1 MSTHNQQSVPQQQA
15 AGATPPIWR
24 VVFWRE
30 LADLWIGGKALW
42 LILVYSLLLGIWSYV
57 LASNSEL
64 SLIPPKEMVFE
75 MLKVY
80 LGVSLF
86 VALIVGADSIAGERE
101 RATLE
106 SLLLTPT
113 SRRQLVAGKFLAAI
127 SPWPVALAMT
137 IPYWHVLA
145 QGDEVF
151 GQAILWGAI
160 VAVIL
165 TPALAAIGMLVSL
178 WVKSNRT
185 SMFLSLGLYLF
196 LLLPSQLPGKA
207 QTGAIGSL
215 LQFINPL
222 AAANH
227 FPEKILV
234 NNRTLEEMW
243 PWLVS
248 PVVLA
253 VLAVGL
259 LFLFARGL
267 RLEPTL
273 PGWIRSSW
281 RRVRGVGVAG
291 LVLAT
296 VIGVAPA
303 IAQRTVAVSPPDADE
318 QSEESVSRN
327 QPEESAPIEQSELT
341 VAIDLDASTV
351 KAGDEVLYKTV
362 LTNRGSGPTAPLVVA
377 MNIINVDAAGDIVDP
392 EDWSPQRT
400 QHLPPLASN
409 ESAELSWEVNAILDG
424 DYLIYI
430 VAIPVPANT
439 DATSQPVA
447 SSGIH
452 LTVTPHTKINPGG
465 VLPYAI
471 GGPLLL
477 LLVIIV
483 VYWRRNRAVDS
494 GEETQ

>member
-1 MSTHNQQSVPQQQA
+1 MSNHNQQPVTLPRE
-15 AGATPPIWR
+15 AGAAPPIWW

-30 LADLWIGGKALW
+30 LSDLWIGGKALW

-75 MLKVY
+75 MLKAF
-80 LGVSLF
+80 LEVSLF
-86 VALIVGADSIAGERE
+86 VALIIGADSIAGERE

-106 SLLLTPT
+106 GLLLTPT

-137 IPYWHVLA
+137 IPYWNLLA

-160 VAVIL
+160 LAAIL

-178 WVKSNRT
+178 WAKSNRT
-185 SMFLSLGLYLF
+185 SMFLSLGLYLL

-215 LQFINPL
+215 LQLINPL

-227 FPEKILV
+227 FPAKILV

-253 VLAVGL
+253 VLSVGL

-267 RLEPTL
+267 RLETTL

-281 RRVRGVGVAG
+281 RRVRGVGVVG
-291 LVLAT
+291 LVVAT
-296 VIGVAPA
+296 MISAAPA
-303 IAQRTVAVSPPDADE
+303 IAQSTVAVAPPDADE
-318 QSEESVSRN
+318 QPEESVPKDQS
-327 QPEESAPIEQSELT
+327 EETAPIEQSELT
-341 VAIDLDASTV
+341 VDIDLDTTTV
-351 KAGDEVLYKTV
+351 KAGDKVLYKTV
-362 LTNRGSGPTAPLVVA
+362 VTNRGSGPTIPLVVA
-377 MNIINVDAAGDIVDP
+377 MNIINLEAKGEIVDP

-400 QHLPPLASN
+400 QHLPPLAPN
-409 ESAELSWEVNAILDG
+409 ESTTLSWQVNTILDG
-424 DYLIYI
+424 DYMIYM
-430 VAIPVPANT
+430 VAIPVPEDT
-439 DATSQPVA
+439 DATSQPVV

-471 GGPLLL
+471 GGPVLL
-477 LLVIIV
+477 LLVIMI

-494 GEETQ
+494 GAGG

>member
-1 MSTHNQQSVPQQQA
+1 MSNHNQQPVTQLRQ
-15 AGATPPIWR
+15 AGASPPVWW
-24 VVFWRE
+24 VVFLRE
-30 LADLWIGGKALW
+30 LSDLWIGGKALW

-75 MLKVY
+75 MLKAY

-86 VALIVGADSIAGERE
+86 VALIIGADSIAGERE

-127 SPWPVALAMT
+127 SPWPVALVIT
-137 IPYWHVLA
+137 IPYWHLLA

-160 VAVIL
+160 LAAIL

-178 WVKSNRT
+178 WAKSNRT

-215 LQFINPL
+215 LQLVNPL

-227 FPEKILV
+227 FPAKILV

-248 PVVLA
+248 PVALA

-273 PGWIRSSW
+273 PGWLRSSW
-281 RRVRGVGVAG
+281 RRVSGIGVVG

-296 VIGVAPA
+296 MISAAPA
-303 IAQRTVAVSPPDADE
+303 IAQRTLVVAHLDADE
-318 QSEESVSRN
+318 QPEESVSKE
-327 QPEESAPIEQSELT
+327 PPGESAPIEQAALT
-341 VAIDLDASTV
+341 IDIDLDAATV
-351 KAGDEVLYKTV
+351 KAGDEVDYNTV
-362 LTNRGSGPTAPLVVA
+362 LTNRGSRPTTPLVMA
-377 MNIINVDAAGDIVDP
+377 MNIINVDAAGDVVDP

-400 QHLPPLASN
+400 RHLPSLAPN
-409 ESAELSWEVNAILDG
+409 ESTTLSWQVNAILDG
-424 DYLIYI
+424 DYVIYM
-430 VAIPVPANT
+430 VAIPVPEDT

-483 VYWRRNRAVDS
+483 VSWRRNRAVDS
-494 GEETQ
+494 GEETH